1 MSGIAPA
8 VYRKRQNDLEEAERE
23 AERQRLLEE
32 QEGAEDDETP
42 GSSLLEFF
50 GLHAS
55 KKQIDLLGLM

>member
-1 MSGIAPA
+1 MSGIALA
-8 VYRKRQNDLEEAERE
+8 LYRKRQNDLEEEERE

-42 GSSLLEFF
+42 DSSLLEFF

-55 KKQIDLLGLM
+55 